1 MNKTIE
7 IEVDDYV
14 GFCDDGSVEHCSFIG
29 ASDDPVIQ
37 SVRTLESMALEF
49 LELRSTDGKF
59 DQRDKP
65 QADALC
71 NALEDALALIRAAT
85 K

>member
-49 LELRSTDGKF
+49 L
-59 DQRDKP
+59 
-65 QADALC
+65 
-71 NALEDALALIRAAT
+71 
-85 K
+85 

>member
-59 DQRDKP
+59 DQREKH
-65 QADALC
+65 QAEALC